1 MAPNTPAA
9 LIQVTNMVNFV
20 GCNEGTE
27 ESCVPW
33 RIILLPHTIGL
44 AILRLIIIS
53 TTSTGQYSINPAH
66 YRTVWLVPD
75 TGSGG
80 ADDLVSSLPRTE
92 LIKIPLANFNVLREQ
107 AALGETVING
117 EDQLSIKFY
126 WSTKDEVPRGQSG
139 QNGPDCLRLPSVA
152 ALGALTNPETLL
164 ITGLC
169 SASLATTGQF
179 RVAERT
185 MHIDKGPKYMPS
197 LPYALYTVISKI
209 LASLPDVEN
218 NGNLPDVV
226 NAVAGAIEDV
236 VEGFDTQRACD
247 VVAKAQTVP
256 ASEILGA
263 HLEVAVGV
271 TAQA

>member
-1 MAPNTPAA
+1 MAPNTPAP

-117 EDQLSIKFY
+117 SGPEDQLSIKSALCKIHYTEEWETVEKRLLFI
-126 WSTKDEVPRGQSG
+126 DES
-139 QNGPDCLRLPSVA
+139 
-152 ALGALTNPETLL
+152 
-164 ITGLC
+164 
-169 SASLATTGQF
+169 TTGA
-179 RVAERT
+179 VE
-185 MHIDKGPKYMPS
+185 I
-197 LPYALYTVISKI
+197 YTVISKI
-209 LASLPDVEN
+209 LASFPDVEN
-218 NGNLPDVV
+218 NGNLPGPPDVI

-236 VEGFDTQRACD
+236 VEGFDTQRASD

-263 HLEVAVGV
+263 HLEVAVSV